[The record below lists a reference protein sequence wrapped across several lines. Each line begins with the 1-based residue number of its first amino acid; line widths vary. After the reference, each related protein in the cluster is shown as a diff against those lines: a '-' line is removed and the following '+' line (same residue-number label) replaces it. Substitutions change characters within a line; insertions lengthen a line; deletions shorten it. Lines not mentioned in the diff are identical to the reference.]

1 MPDLSSTAI
10 ADHPAF
16 EERLKHVPQAP
27 GVYLWKDNQGK
38 LIYVGKSKSLR
49 DRMRSYFGAPRGLSG
64 KTRRMVSHIADF
76 DIIVTQSELE
86 ALLLEMNLIKQHRPR
101 YNILLKDDKSYP
113 YIKVTLAEEWP
124 RVFTTRKVI
133 DDGARYF
140 GPYAN
145 AGSVYKT
152 LDLLNRLFAFRPP
165 YDCKDEKF
173 NRYRKLGKPCMY
185 HEMRR
190 CLGPCVPGL
199 VSQAEYRSAIESV
212 CRFLEGKSDQIA
224 RDIRRQMEAA
234 AEEMKFERAAYLRDR
249 LKAIEKV
256 LEKQQVLRTVDT
268 DQDVIAFAREEG
280 GAVVQV
286 LFIRGGKLIN
296 AEPFTLQG
304 TEDESDAELLASF
317 ITQFY
322 DEAPNIPPNLL
333 LAEHVEEPMI
343 IERWLAQKSGHK
355 VELSVPRR
363 GEKKQMIELA
373 ANNARQKLDEL
384 RVQWLNTEQRAVGAL
399 SELRDLLDLPSLPQ
413 RIECYDISN
422 TQGQQSVASM
432 VVFERGEPKPA
443 AYRRFKIKTV
453 QGANDVASINEVI
466 ARRFKRAADQVGAK
480 HSPEENPFA
489 SEHPEGNASPQ
500 PIDAEE
506 NPFASEHPEGNASPQ
521 PIDAEENPFAS
532 EHPEGNASPQPIDA
546 EISFA
551 NDDGADV
558 KAEHLPHDDLM
569 LEDSSLANASPL
581 QTEAAKWADLPDLLL
596 IDGGRGQLN
605 AALAAL
611 RDMGFAHIPTV
622 GVAKGV
628 DRNRFDLVLPDRA
641 SPIVLARDSRALSLV
656 QRIDEE
662 AHRFAIT
669 YHRKLR
675 DKATFKSPLLDI
687 PGIGPKRKKALLK
700 QFGSL
705 DALRSASVD
714 DLAAVPGMTR
724 KAAEELK
731 GLL

>member
-1 MPDLSSTAI
+1 MPDLSHTSI
-10 ADHPAF
+10 VDHNAF
-16 EERLKHVPQAP
+16 EERFKLVPQSP
-27 GVYLWKDNQGK
+27 GVYLWKDATGK
-38 LIYVGKSKSLR
+38 LLYVGKSKSLR
-49 DRMRSYFGAPRGLSG
+49 DRMRSYLGSPRGLNG

-101 YNILLKDDKSYP
+101 YNILLKDDKTYP
-113 YIKVTLAEEWP
+113 YIKITLNDPWP
-124 RVFTTRKVI
+124 RVTTTRKI
-133 DDGARYF
+133 ADDGARYF
-140 GPYAN
+140 GPYAS

-173 NRYRKLGKPCMY
+173 NRHRRMGKPCLY
-185 HEMRR
+185 HDMRR

-199 VSQAEYRSAIESV
+199 VSQEEYHAAIVSV
-212 CRFLEGKSDQIA
+212 CRFLEGKSEQIA
-224 RDIRRQMEAA
+224 RDIRKQMQIAS
-234 AEEMKFERAAYLRDR
+234 EELNFERAAYLRDR

-280 GAVVQV
+280 SAVVQV
-286 LFIRGGKLIN
+286 LFIRGGKLVN

-304 TEDESDAELLASF
+304 TEDASDAELLGSF

-322 DEAPNIPPNLL
+322 DTAPNVPPTLL

-355 VELSVPRR
+355 VEVAVPRR
-363 GEKKQMIELA
+363 GEKKQLLELA

-384 RVQWLNTEQRAVGAL
+384 RVQWLNSEQRAVAAL
-399 SELRDLLDLPSLPQ
+399 SELRDLLDLPALPQ

-432 VVFERGEPKPA
+432 VVFERGDPKPS

-453 QGANDVASINEVI
+453 QGANDTASINEVI
-466 ARRFKRAADQVGAK
+466 MRRFKRAAAELATEDTEAVGPKQA
-480 HSPEENPFA
+480 P
-489 SEHPEGNASPQ
+489 
-500 PIDAEE
+500 
-506 NPFASEHPEGNASPQ
+506 
-521 PIDAEENPFAS
+521 
-532 EHPEGNASPQPIDA
+532 
-546 EISFA
+546 
-551 NDDGADV
+551 
-558 KAEHLPHDDLM
+558 DDLV
-569 LEDSSLANASPL
+569 EEGDFHGPASALPPD
-581 QTEAAKWADLPDLLL
+581 TSKWAELPDLLL

-611 RDMGFAHIPTV
+611 RELGFEHIPTV
-622 GVAKGV
+622 GVAKGI
-628 DRNRFDLVLPDRA
+628 DRDRFDLVRA
-641 SPIVLARDSRALSLV
+641 DQVAPIVLARDSRALNLV

-675 DKATFKSPLLDI
+675 DKATFKSPLQEI
-687 PGIGPKRKKALLK
+687 PGIGPKRKKALLNH
-700 QFGSL
+700 FGSI
-705 DALRSASVD
+705 DALRAATVD
-714 DLAAVPGMTR
+714 EIAAVPGMTR